1 MTISTPR
8 AFPPPERLLLGP
20 GPANIDPRVTAA
32 LGAPLLGHLDPVFLR
47 IMEETMAD
55 LRRVFRT
62 TNHHTLP
69 MSGTG
74 TAGIEA
80 ILLNL
85 IEPDDEVIVGVI
97 GYFGERLAAMAQRV
111 GARVRVLESPP
122 GEIIAPERIEA
133 ELKTKP
139 ARLVFLVHAETSTG
153 AWQPIAPVAEIAHR
167 YGALIAIDCVTSL
180 GGVPVEIDTWG
191 IDAAASCSQKCIGAP
206 PGLAPV
212 TFGARAMERIR
223 ARRGPPPSWYLDVSL
238 LFRYWGEAGAAK
250 ERAYHHTAP
259 IASIYALSEALR
271 LVLQEGLELRWRRHQ
286 QAQERLVRGLE
297 RLGLSLLTPVSHR
310 LPQLS
315 VVQIPRGIDDQ
326 DVRRRLLDRGIEI
339 GGGFGPLKG
348 KTWRIGLMGYNA
360 RPEAVDRVLAELEE
374 LLAPD

>member
-133 ELKTKP
+133 ELKKKP